1 MTTGPDPRLPSIF
14 SPLDRRTLLRRAA
27 AVGFT
32 MPTLSALSTLTAAA
46 ADDIKFVAMDYDA
59 TMREDTEKLVD
70 AFNDSQ
76 GDVKADVQ
84 VVGWPD
90 GHQTLITMI
99 SGKQAPDVANVSAS
113 WMIEFN
119 AIGELE
125 PLDDKFTPGF
135 LDAFVPAGLDAM
147 RIDGK
152 LMGLPYFLDPR
163 ALYYRTDLFEAAS
176 LQPPTTWD
184 ELRAAAKALHNPPDV
199 YGIGI
204 ETGDNYEYAF
214 LGAGGTSKYGP
225 DGKSLL
231 DSEIGVKAAQFLVDL
246 VVTDQTSQPGPATAN
261 RDADLQPLF
270 LAGKMAMLETGSW
283 FPTILANDA
292 PDLPYGYAKL
302 PMADP
307 SIPYH
312 NGFWPDVV
320 VMFKQS
326 EHKEAAAK
334 FLEFQFNKENRVLF
348 AQQRGVIPERTD
360 VAQDP
365 AFAENQ
371 TVQFFVKELEVA
383 VNVYA
388 SPYVHGEQEFAIRN
402 AELAKAFLGEQTA
415 QQAMDNAATQINAIN
430 GVA

>member
-1 MTTGPDPRLPSIF
+1 MTTGPNPRLPSIF

-32 MPTLSALSTLTAAA
+32 VPTLAALSTLTAKA
-46 ADDIKFVAMDYDA
+46 ADEIEFVAMDYDA
-59 TMREDTEKLVD
+59 NMREDTEALVD

-84 VVGWPD
+84 VVGWGE
-90 GHQTLITMI
+90 GHQTLITKI

-135 LDAFVPAGLDAM
+135 LDAFVPAGLEAM
-147 RIDGK
+147 RINGQ

-163 ALYYRTDLFEAAS
+163 ALYYRTDLFEAAG

-184 ELRAAAKALHNPPDV
+184 EVRAAAKALHKPDDV

-214 LGAGGTSKYGP
+214 LGAGGTSKYAE

-231 DSEIGVKAAQFLVDL
+231 NSEIGVKAAQFLVDL
-246 VVTDQTSQPGPATAN
+246 VVTDKTTQPGPATAN

-270 LAGKMAMLETGSW
+270 LAGKMAMLMTGSW

-302 PMADP
+302 PMSDL
-307 SIPYH
+307 SLPYH
-312 NGFWPDVV
+312 NGFWPDVM

-334 FLEFQFNKENRVLF
+334 FLEYQFSKENRVTF

-360 VAQDP
+360 VAADP
-365 AFAENQ
+365 AFAENA

-383 VNVYA
+383 VNVYS
-388 SPYVHGEQEFAIRN
+388 SPFVHGDQEFAIRN

-415 QQAMDNAATQINAIN
+415 QQAMDNAATQINTLN

>member
-1 MTTGPDPRLPSIF
+1 MTTETDFGVPVLH

-32 MPTLSALSTLTAAA
+32 VPTLSALTTLTAAA
-46 ADDIKFVAMDYDA
+46 ADQIKFVAMNYDD
-59 TMREDTEKLVD
+59 TMQEDTEKLVD

-84 VVGWPD
+84 VVSWND
-90 GHQTLITMI
+90 GYQTLVTMI
-99 SGKQAPDVANVSAS
+99 SGNKAPDLANVSAS

-119 AIGELE
+119 GIQALE
-125 PLDDKFTPGF
+125 PLDDKLTPGF
-135 LDAFVPAGLDAM
+135 LDPFVPAALDAM

-163 ALYYRTDLFEAAS
+163 ALYYRTDLFEAAG

-184 ELRAAAKALHNPPDV
+184 EVRAAAKALHNPPDV

-204 ETGDNYEYAF
+204 ELDDCYEYAY
-214 LGAGGTSKYGP
+214 LGAGGTTKYGP

-231 DSEIGVKAAQFLVDL
+231 NSEIGVRAAQLLVDL
-246 VVTDQTSQPGPATAN
+246 VITDGTTQPGPATAN
-261 RDADLQPLF
+261 RDSDLQPLF
-270 LAGKMAMLETGSW
+270 MAGKMAMLETGSW

-292 PDLPYGYAKL
+292 PEIKYGFAKL
-302 PMADP
+302 PMADA

-312 NGFWPDVV
+312 NAFWPDVV

-334 FLEFQFNKENRVLF
+334 FLEYQFNKENRVLF

-365 AFAENQ
+365 AFAENA

-383 VNVYA
+383 INVYA
-388 SPYVHGEQEFAIRN
+388 SPYIHENQAGNIRK
-402 AELAKAFLGEQTA
+402 AELAKAVLGEQTA
-415 QQAMDNAATQINAIN
+415 QEAMDNAAAQINAIN